1 MASVHRFFS
10 SVVSM
15 GVLNCRVYAPWHGMV
30 VQLSDV
36 SVGDDRENVVFL
48 LCLQTKKNR
57 AHI

>member
-1 MASVHRFFS
+1 
-10 SVVSM
+10 M